1 MTRKK
6 ILAAIAALAVAGIAT
21 LSLAGSANASLP
33 PKANASV
40 SPHGYVYYC
49 AVINSKFSANVPILD
64 YHGPYNGTQSCGAGH
79 QIVVEWAGALP
90 ATGTGPKGDPGTPG
104 VNGTNGTNG
113 TDGKDGKDGVDAQ
126 ALPYGIALVNVSRGG
141 AAATTWATYSTT
153 IGSPVG
159 DTASGTFR
167 MSCSAAKAP
176 CVITV
181 QAYST
186 TIGSPVGDTAS
197 GTFRMSCSAAKAP
210 CVITVQAYST
220 TSGIK
225 VYPRLDISR
234 QDTNNAPTGNCEYAD
249 GVDNNN
255 NSIAVGNGVA
265 NVTNVPLGIGG
276 TLDCGSAQTYP
287 TNGIASEI
295 DVPAG
300 FYDIAATFTFSK

>member
-186 TIGSPVGDTAS
+186 T
-197 GTFRMSCSAAKAP
+197 
-210 CVITVQAYST
+210 
-220 TSGIK
+220 SGIK